1 MSEFKT
7 KFDGKQQG
15 HRFKMLQLIHGL
27 SLEINTGI
35 KVSSR
40 GSILKHAKEIGWIS
54 ENIRFK
60 KVALGRLVD
69 DAKKGFGYVPSDR
82 VKQAINK
89 PRKGS
94 LKDRAAKQKVAA

>member
-7 KFDGKQQG
+7 KFDGRQQG

-40 GSILKHAKEIGWIS
+40 GSILQHAKQIGWIS
-54 ENIRFK
+54 EDIRFK
-60 KVALGRLVD
+60 KVALGRLVE
-69 DAKKGFGYVPSDR
+69 DAKQGFGYVPTER
-82 VKQAINK
+82 IKQAIRK
-89 PRKGS
+89 PRKAS
-94 LKDRAAKQKVAA
+94 KKSKKLV